1 LFALHAALVK
11 LMMICLVDV
20 ALWRRRQYLST
31 SPRTRD
37 DALPGQ
43 DSATIRRVTAQSKE
57 SGQLPE
63 RAAKAR

>member
-1 LFALHAALVK
+1 
-11 LMMICLVDV
+11 V